1 MPFRSHNVFLSSNC
15 SRDKKALICY
25 ISKVK
30 NQKIISES
38 SPLEAPSRADI
49 KRGMTIAAQLV
60 QRYGPKYWPVLER
73 LKQEYDVLDDREALL
88 ASLLSDADKAA

>member
-1 MPFRSHNVFLSSNC
+1 M
-15 SRDKKALICY
+15 
-25 ISKVK
+25 K
-30 NQKIISES
+30 NQKSISETG
-38 SPLEAPSRADI
+38 PLQAPSRADI

-73 LKQEYDVLDDREALL
+73 LKQEHDAQDDREVLV

>member
-1 MPFRSHNVFLSSNC
+1 M
-15 SRDKKALICY
+15 KK
-25 ISKVK
+25 
-30 NQKIISES
+30 QKIISES
-38 SPLEAPSRADI
+38 GTSEAPSHADI

-73 LKQEYDVLDDREALL
+73 LKQEYDALDDREALL

>member
-1 MPFRSHNVFLSSNC
+1 MSYNSYVDKAQYISSN
-15 SRDKKALICY
+15 
-25 ISKVK
+25 
-30 NQKIISES
+30 
-38 SPLEAPSRADI
+38 SPIAAPSRADI

-73 LKQEYDVLDDREALL
+73 LKQEYDALDDREALL

>member
-1 MPFRSHNVFLSSNC
+1 MSYNPNVN
-15 SRDKKALICY
+15 KAQ
-25 ISKVK
+25 
-30 NQKIISES
+30 NISED
-38 SPLEAPSRADI
+38 SPIEAPSSAEI

-73 LKQEYDVLDDREALL
+73 LKQEYDALDDREALL

>member
-1 MPFRSHNVFLSSNC
+1 MRYNSSVNN
-15 SRDKKALICY
+15 A
-25 ISKVK
+25 
-30 NQKIISES
+30 KIISKNGAI
-38 SPLEAPSRADI
+38 EAPSRADI

-73 LKQEYDVLDDREALL
+73 LKQEYDAQDDRATLL

>member
-1 MPFRSHNVFLSSNC
+1 MSYYPCVDKAQNISSNA
-15 SRDKKALICY
+15 RI
-25 ISKVK
+25 
-30 NQKIISES
+30 E
-38 SPLEAPSRADI
+38 EPSRADI

-73 LKQEYDVLDDREALL
+73 LKQEYDALDDREALL

>member
-1 MPFRSHNVFLSSNC
+1 VQ
-15 SRDKKALICY
+15 KAHDIL
-25 ISKVK
+25 K
-30 NQKIISES
+30 NA
-38 SPLEAPSRADI
+38 PTEAPSRAEI

-73 LKQEYDVLDDREALL
+73 LKKEYDALDDREALL

>member
-1 MPFRSHNVFLSSNC
+1 M
-15 SRDKKALICY
+15 
-25 ISKVK
+25 K
-30 NQKIISES
+30 NQKSISENA
-38 SPLEAPSRADI
+38 PIEAPSRADI

-73 LKQEYDVLDDREALL
+73 LKQEYDALDDREALL

>member
-1 MPFRSHNVFLSSNC
+1 MGYNACVEKAQNISS
-15 SRDKKALICY
+15 SQPI
-25 ISKVK
+25 
-30 NQKIISES
+30 
-38 SPLEAPSRADI
+38 EAPSRVDI

-73 LKQEYDVLDDREALL
+73 LKQEYDAQDDREALL